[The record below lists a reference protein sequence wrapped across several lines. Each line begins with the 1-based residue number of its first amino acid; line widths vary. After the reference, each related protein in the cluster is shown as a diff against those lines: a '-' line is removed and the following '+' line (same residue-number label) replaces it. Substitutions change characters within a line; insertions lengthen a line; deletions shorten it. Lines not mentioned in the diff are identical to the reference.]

1 MMERNGRIARAVLGG
16 GRPRAGLSAL
26 FAAFA
31 VALLTVGLAGPA
43 IAVETTAKQAI
54 LLDYTTGT
62 VLFEKNADE
71 LMPPSSMTKMM
82 TVYLLFERLAE
93 GRLKL
98 DDTFEVS
105 EKAWRMGGSKM
116 FVEVGKKVS
125 VEDLIQGIVV
135 QSGND
140 ACVVVAEG
148 LAGTEDAFATEM
160 TQRAR
165 EIGMASS
172 TFKNASGWPAEGHL
186 VTARDLSILARRTI
200 RDFPQFYHYYSE
212 KSFTYAGIRQGNRNP
227 LLYKTP
233 GADGLKTGH
242 TQAAGYGL
250 TGSAIRDGRRL
261 VLVLNGLASASA
273 RAEESTRLMEW
284 GFREFQNYKLFAA
297 GDVVAEADVWLG
309 DKPSVPLIA
318 TNDTVLTLSRK
329 ARKGMKVTLVYE
341 GPIPAPIARGTEIA
355 KLVVT
360 APDTETVELP
370 LVAGADVG
378 ELSAIRRIGAAISYL
393 VWGAGGG

>member
-1 MMERNGRIARAVLGG
+1 MTELNRRTARAGVAPGG
-16 GRPRAGLSAL
+16 GRMRAGLIA
-26 FAAFA
+26 FFA
-31 VALLTVGLAGPA
+31 VAFLAAGLAQPA
-43 IAVETTAKQAI
+43 VAVETTAKQAI
-54 LLDYTTGT
+54 LVDYTTGT
-62 VLFEKNADE
+62 VLFEKNADK

-116 FVEVGKKVS
+116 FVEVGKKVT

-148 LAGTEDAFATEM
+148 LAGTEDAFAAEM
-160 TQRAR
+160 TQRAH
-165 EIGMASS
+165 EIGMTSS
-172 TFKNASGWPAEGHL
+172 TFKNASGWPAKGHL

-200 RDFPQFYHYYSE
+200 REFPQFYHYYSE
-212 KSFTYAGIRQGNRNP
+212 KSFTYSGIRQGNRNP
-227 LLYKTP
+227 LLYNTP

-242 TQAAGYGL
+242 TQIAGYGL
-250 TGSAIRDGRRL
+250 TGSVIRDGRRL
-261 VLVLNGLASASA
+261 VLVLNGLDSVRA
-273 RAEESTRLMEW
+273 RAEESARLMEW

-297 GDVVAEADVWLG
+297 GDVVAQADVWLG
-309 DKPSVPLIA
+309 DKPSVPLVA
-318 TNDTVLTLSRK
+318 TADTVLTLARK

-341 GPIPAPIARGTEIA
+341 GPVPAPIKRGAEIA
-355 KLVVT
+355 KLVIT
-360 APDTETVELP
+360 APDTKTIELP

-378 ELSAIRRIGAAISYL
+378 KLSAFRRIGAAVGYL

>member
-1 MMERNGRIARAVLGG
+1 MMGLNERTARAGAVLGG
-16 GRPRAGLSAL
+16 WRLRAGLVAL
-26 FAAFA
+26 FA
-31 VALLTVGLAGPA
+31 VVLLATGLAGPA

-54 LLDYTTGT
+54 LVDYTTGT

-116 FVEVGKKVS
+116 FVEVGKKVT

-148 LAGTEDAFATEM
+148 LAGTEDAFAIEM

-165 EIGMASS
+165 EIGMTSS

-200 RDFPQFYHYYSE
+200 RDFPQFYPYYSE

-250 TGSAIRDGRRL
+250 TGSVIRDGRRL
-261 VLVLNGLASASA
+261 VLVLNGLDSARA
-273 RAEESTRLMEW
+273 RAEESARLMEW

-309 DKPSVPLIA
+309 DKPSVPLVA
-318 TNDTVLTLSRK
+318 TDDTVLTLARK

-378 ELSAIRRIGAAISYL
+378 KLSAIRRIGAAISYL

>member
-1 MMERNGRIARAVLGG
+1 MGRNEWMARACAVLGR
-16 GRPRAGLSAL
+16 GRLGVGLI
-26 FAAFA
+26 AAIA
-31 VALLTVGLAGPA
+31 VALLALGRPA

-54 LLDYTTGT
+54 LVDYTTGA
-62 VLFEKNADE
+62 VLFEKNADQ

-116 FVEVGKKVS
+116 FVEVGKKVT

-148 LAGTEDAFATEM
+148 LAGTEDAFAAEM
-160 TQRAR
+160 TQRAH
-165 EIGMASS
+165 ELGMTSS

-200 RDFPQFYHYYSE
+200 SDFPQYYHYYSE

-261 VLVLNGLASASA
+261 ILVLNGLKSARA
-273 RAEESTRLMEW
+273 RAEESARLMEW

-309 DKPSVPLIA
+309 DKPTVPLVA
-318 TNDTVLTLSRK
+318 TEDAVLTLARK

-341 GPIPAPIARGTEIA
+341 GPIPAPITRGTKLA
-355 KLVVT
+355 KLVIT

-378 ELSAIRRIGAAISYL
+378 KLSPIRRIGAAISYL